1 MDAPSHHDRNAS
13 NADAPARTRK
23 APTAKRGGALSRK
36 LWAAGGLA
44 AFALGAAGVVLPV
57 LPTTPFILLAAFCF
71 ARSSEAIDAWFRS
84 TRLYK
89 QVFETYLESRE
100 MTVRAK
106 LSILVPVTL
115 LLCIAAFFMRRI
127 TWMLVVFAV
136 VWVGHIVYFGFVVK
150 TMRPRR

>member
-1 MDAPSHHDRNAS
+1 MNAPSRNDRTDTPAT
-13 NADAPARTRK
+13 PARTRK
-23 APTAKRGGALSRK
+23 APTAKRGGTLSRK

-44 AFALGAAGVVLPV
+44 AFALGAVGVVLPV
-57 LPTTPFILLAAFCF
+57 LPTTPLILLAAFCF
-71 ARSSEAIDAWFRS
+71 ARSSEALDTWFRS

-115 LLCIAAFFMRRI
+115 LLGIAAFFMRRI